1 MKTAQA
7 ASFTISAALTL
18 TFTGPVGAIGDA
30 PQVAPG
36 QATAVRTLDSAASTS
51 RPDVV
56 VARDGTVTV
65 VWSRG
70 RQVVARSR
78 VGGSWQPRVAVG
90 HGSSPRVGV
99 DASGSLTLIWLRH
112 LEGFGPQVMAARRPA
127 RTGDWTVPRAVS
139 ASAPAVSSAR
149 GAYSPSIAVS
159 GAGATVVSWLWNQE
173 DSGAAQVQA
182 RFRPVG
188 GPWGPIATLSPPE
201 ARNPVSA
208 IDGSGQATVAYV
220 GNRARPRA
228 VTRTQDGWGDPVRLA
243 ANGVNAPQLAAGPQG
258 DAVATF
264 AASIDQRYQPQAVTR
279 APGGTW
285 SGPVSLES
293 PTPPLTVLDPVV
305 GMDASGVATAAWW
318 RSDQS
323 IAVSRHPRDATWS
336 APEVVVPPGPP
347 IRPRPPYLD
356 LAVSPSGTVLLTWTH
371 RASGE
376 SWVSA
381 ALRSSD
387 GWTTAP
393 GVSGTDKGC
402 AAGEPDL
409 RSGTAVLAW
418 RCDTGAGDLV
428 QVVELVP

>member
-1 MKTAQA
+1 VKTVRT
-7 ASFTISAALTL
+7 ASFLSSAALALTL
-18 TFTGPVGAIGDA
+18 TGPVAANGGAPPIA
-30 PQVAPG
+30 IG

-65 VWSRG
+65 VWSRQ

-78 VGGSWQPRVAVG
+78 VDGSWQPRVAVG
-90 HGSSPRVGV
+90 HGFSPRVGV
-99 DASGSLTLIWLRH
+99 DASGSLTVIWLRH

-127 RTGDWTVPRAVS
+127 RTGDWTRPRAVS
-139 ASAPAVSSAR
+139 APAASVSSAR
-149 GAYSPSIAVS
+149 GAYSPTIAVS

-208 IDGSGQATVAYV
+208 IDGSDQATVAYV

-228 VTRTQDGWGDPVRLA
+228 VTRTQEGWGDPVRLA
-243 ANGVNAPQLAAGPQG
+243 TNGVNAPQVAAGPQG
-258 DAVATF
+258 DAVVTF

-285 SGPVSLES
+285 SGPVSLEV
-293 PTPPLTVLDPVV
+293 PTPPLTILDPVV
-305 GMDASGVATAAWW
+305 GIDAWGVATAAWW
-318 RSDQS
+318 RSDES
-323 IAVSRHPRDATWS
+323 IAVARHPRDATWS
-336 APEVVVPPGPP
+336 APEVVVPPGPR

-371 RASGE
+371 WAPGE
-376 SWVSA
+376 SWVNA
-381 ALRSSD
+381 ALRSGD
-387 GWTTAP
+387 GWTTTP
-393 GVSGTDKGC
+393 GLSVADKGC
-402 AAGEPDL
+402 AAGEPQV
-409 RSGTAVLAW
+409 RNGTAVLAW
-418 RCDTGAGDLV
+418 RCDSDAGDLV
-428 QVVELVP
+428 QVVDLAP

>member
-1 MKTAQA
+1 VKTAQA

-112 LEGFGPQVMAARRPA
+112 LEGLRTTGHGGP
-127 RTGDWTVPRAVS
+127 TPRAHRRLDGTEGRVRLG
-139 ASAPAVSSAR
+139 AR
-149 GAYSPSIAVS
+149 GELGSRGLLAEHRRLRCGCHRGQLAVEPGGLRS
-159 GAGATVVSWLWNQE
+159 RAGAGSLP
-173 DSGAAQVQA
+173 
-182 RFRPVG
+182 PVG

-323 IAVSRHPRDATWS
+323 IAVSRHRATRPVCSRGGGPSRSAYPAQAAVPRPRGQPVRHRAADLD
-336 APEVVVPPGPP
+336 PPGF
-347 IRPRPPYLD
+347 RR
-356 LAVSPSGTVLLTWTH
+356 VVGERSP
-371 RASGE
+371 
-376 SWVSA
+376 
-381 ALRSSD
+381 
-387 GWTTAP
+387 
-393 GVSGTDKGC
+393 
-402 AAGEPDL
+402 
-409 RSGTAVLAW
+409 AVL
-418 RCDTGAGDLV
+418 RRVDHGSRRVGHRQGMCRG
-428 QVVELVP
+428 